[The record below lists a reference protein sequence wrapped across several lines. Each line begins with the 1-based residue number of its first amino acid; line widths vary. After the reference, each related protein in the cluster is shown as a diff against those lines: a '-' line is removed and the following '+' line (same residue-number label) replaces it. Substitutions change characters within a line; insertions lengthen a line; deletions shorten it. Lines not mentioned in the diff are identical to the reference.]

1 MSSPV
6 NRRASAPGQVMDYI
20 TFEKEGRVLWLG
32 SQVVGLREG
41 IPEAAREHH
50 VIRGGGGDRAELPD
64 SGVQSVVEVSC

>member
-1 MSSPV
+1 
-6 NRRASAPGQVMDYI
+6 MDYV

-41 IPEAAREHH
+41 VPEAAREHH

-64 SGVQSVVEVSC
+64 SGVQSVVEVRLVDARV